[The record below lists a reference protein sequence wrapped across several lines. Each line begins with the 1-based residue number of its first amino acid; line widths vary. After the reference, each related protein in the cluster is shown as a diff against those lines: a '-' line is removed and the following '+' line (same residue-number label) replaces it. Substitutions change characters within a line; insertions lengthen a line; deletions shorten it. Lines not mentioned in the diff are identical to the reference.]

1 MKTLSRFIGKFA
13 KLIVAV
19 LSSHDRT
26 ILKSYLSIT
35 NGAALEV
42 FVDQALKIRL
52 RGFMAFA
59 EKQSEILVDP
69 PSTWLRSP
77 APNTGSSKRRIASRP
92 SPMNSSDNDR
102 TSHGVLLSL
111 KLKYGKGRPSLVN
124 APLPARLVLLIPR
137 SPTGLDPHGPNDLVH
152 VHDPG
157 LCQRP
162 LLADPADA

>member
-77 APNTGSSKRRIASRP
+77 VPEYRFLQEAHCKQAIANEFLR
-92 SPMNSSDNDR
+92 
-102 TSHGVLLSL
+102 
-111 KLKYGKGRPSLVN
+111 
-124 APLPARLVLLIPR
+124 
-137 SPTGLDPHGPNDLVH
+137 
-152 VHDPG
+152 
-157 LCQRP
+157 QRP
-162 LLADPADA
+162 NFAWSAAQPQAQVR